1 MSKAESKVLQL
12 AILLFLA
19 NALITRLY
27 QNKRREEKELK
38 VSFDVSINIT
48 MYNLKCLRLDTSKL
62 GDDSL

>member
-19 NALITRLY
+19 NDLITSLY

-48 MYNLKCLRLDTSKL
+48 VYN
-62 GDDSL
+62 